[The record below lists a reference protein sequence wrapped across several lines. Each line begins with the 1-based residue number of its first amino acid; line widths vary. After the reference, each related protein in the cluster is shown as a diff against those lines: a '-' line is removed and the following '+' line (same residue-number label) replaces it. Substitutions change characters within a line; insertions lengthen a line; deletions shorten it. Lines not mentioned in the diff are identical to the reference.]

1 MEIIA
6 LKQIK
11 YSVIA
16 EALKGQVVCGDKY
29 LVKEST
35 DFTLLA
41 VVDGLGHGEEAAI
54 AAEAAIKTIDA
65 NVFEP
70 IETIVKLCNEAL
82 LSTRGAAITIVKLS
96 GYKMTYKAIGNVS
109 GVYWHIGERAKLKS
123 QSFFL
128 ENGIVGN
135 QLPGLI
141 PLKEVVLGAGDTL
154 ILATDGIKKEF
165 ESSTPKWSSVNSL
178 ANDMFTTYRNKKD
191 DGLILVAQLI

>member
-11 YSVIA
+11 YTVIV

-29 LVKEST
+29 LVKELP

-41 VVDGLGHGEEAAI
+41 VADGLGHGEEAAI
-54 AAEAAIKTIDA
+54 AAKEAMKIIDTNA
-65 NVFEP
+65 YEP
-70 IETIVKLCNEAL
+70 IDQIFKLCNEAL
-82 LSTRGAAITIVKLS
+82 LSTRGVALTIVKLHE
-96 GYKMTYKAIGNVS
+96 YKMNYKAIGNVS
-109 GVYWHIGERAKLKS
+109 GVFWHIVERARLKS

-135 QLPGLI
+135 QLPWLL
-141 PLKEVVLGAGDTL
+141 PMKEIVLDPGDTL

-165 ESSTPKWSSVNSL
+165 ENMPPKWSTVDSI
-178 ANDMFTTYRNKKD
+178 AHEIFTTYRNKKD
-191 DGLILVAQLI
+191 DGLILVAQLR